1 LLTLLFHMIIH
12 IIEKPYGREVLLTL
26 LFHMIIHIIEKP
38 YSHDTYE

>member
-1 LLTLLFHMIIH
+1 MIIH